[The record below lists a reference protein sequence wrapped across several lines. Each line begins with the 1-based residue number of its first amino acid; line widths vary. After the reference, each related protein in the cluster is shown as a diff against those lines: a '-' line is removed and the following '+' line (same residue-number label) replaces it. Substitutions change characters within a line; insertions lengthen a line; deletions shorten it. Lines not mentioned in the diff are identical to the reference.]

1 MIVAAAAVMGL
12 TQTSLAA
19 DSSTSNTASSTTTHL
34 NNGHRKIGF
43 GVINKLMGKKGTD
56 NAANMATIKADR
68 LKKQQ
73 AVTAALDASDYN
85 AWVTAVGTSSPMVTK
100 ITASNF
106 PQYVQ
111 AYQLRK
117 QADLIMTGLGL
128 GKGQENGFMG
138 PLGK

>member
-19 DSSTSNTASSTTTHL
+19 DSSTSNTASSTASHL
-34 NNGHRKIGF
+34 NNGHHKFGA
-43 GVINKLMGKKGTD
+43 GVINKLMGKKGTN
-56 NAANMATIKADR
+56 NAANMATLKAAR

-73 AVTAALDASDYN
+73 AVAAALDASDYN

-117 QADLIMTGLGL
+117 QADAIMTGLGL
-128 GKGQENGFMG
+128 VKGQENGFMG